1 MTGRAILM
9 APPGQAPHPHDNKRV
24 TALERSKTTGGW
36 RGGYVWKGDFGFH
49 DVVVFLKM
57 IVGGAAR
64 PTKIGCHDRGTPMC
78 ARFAFLVRAFCF
90 SWKKKRVKVT

>member
-9 APPGQAPHPHDNKRV
+9 APPGQAPHPHDNKQV

-64 PTKIGCHDRGTPMC
+64 PTKIGCHDRGTPIC
-78 ARFAFLVRAFCF
+78 AQLKKATSARRRARN
-90 SWKKKRVKVT
+90 KNRVP